1 MDYIKEAEKRLLHYR
16 DLEKSLQQLKRD
28 ISERILKSGPSELSA
43 VSLDFTGVSSGK
55 VDDTCNMIYEI
66 NQLKECYFTTKK
78 EVGKIEMLLADIS
91 KDHGCEQYGKLLK
104 LWYVDKVG
112 KEKIKD
118 EMGYSSIQSV
128 YDMKNKS
135 IRKFAI
141 RLFGIN
147 ALKVI

>member
-1 MDYIKEAEKRLLHYR
+1 LDYIKEAEKRLLHYR
-16 DLEKSLQQLKRD
+16 DLEKSLKQLKRD

-43 VSLDFTGVSSGK
+43 VSLDFTGISSGK

-66 NQLKECYFTTKK
+66 NQLKECYFTTEK
-78 EVGKIEMLLADIS
+78 EVSKMDRLLADIS
-91 KDHGCEQYGKLLK
+91 KDPGCEQYGTLLK

-118 EMGYSSIQSV
+118 EMGYSSLQSV
-128 YDMKNKS
+128 YDMKNKA

-147 ALKVI
+147 ALKVT